1 MHEYEDIPGAAVE
14 DTVVPARGSWSR
26 RIDKGQ
32 VLRIV
37 DLEGRQA
44 VDFLCYNAH
53 DTEDR
58 YAAADTMKKVASTPG
73 RVAAGAAKS
82 MTPKTPG
89 ETPAKKAT
97 KRRASPKRRRAAP
110 AAT

>member
-1 MHEYEDIPGAAVE
+1 MHRYEEIPRAAVE
-14 DTVVPARGSWSR
+14 DTVVPARGSSRSR

-58 YAAADTMKKVASTPG
+58 YAAADTMKIDPG
-73 RVAAGAAKS
+73 RYFPFDGLGS
-82 MTPKTPG
+82 LQ
-89 ETPAKKAT
+89 
-97 KRRASPKRRRAAP
+97 RRPNAFVYDRSGYLRQ
-110 AAT
+110 T